1 MSASVPTYAIDT
13 APWIYWIEEH
23 RAFLPSLEPIF
34 RQISEGRAIAVAS
47 VLVLLEVT
55 TGALRKRDDVLAAR
69 YREIFEGMQ
78 GVALMD
84 VNASLSIEAAR
95 LRARHGLRTAD
106 AVHVATA
113 LASGATAFVTTD
125 RRLARVDELEVRVL
139 RPTPKRRSS

>member
-55 TGALRKRDDVLAAR
+55 TGALRKRDDGLAAR